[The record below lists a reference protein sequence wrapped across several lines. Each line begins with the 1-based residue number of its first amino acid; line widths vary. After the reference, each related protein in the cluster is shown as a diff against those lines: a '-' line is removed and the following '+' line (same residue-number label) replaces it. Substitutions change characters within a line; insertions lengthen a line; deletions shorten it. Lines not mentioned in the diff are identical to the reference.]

1 MVVEFSNDLNQV
13 LKSDLKPNLNND
25 VLKGDGFATY
35 PNSAKQTYPY
45 NAFIDIEKE
54 LTNEL
59 KLPQARIR
67 ASLQYLYDKHPEM
80 FNNKRDVYKTIK
92 MLFEFQDYAGNSLK
106 DPNLAYI
113 ATKTSDKR
121 MSDMAISRDS
131 NGIIHLNKDKKMS
144 ETDKKI
150 FDDKSVVG
158 TTYPQHSQQVTGSQM
173 NTSKEHFSPTNSD
186 IIPQNT
192 KRDGKYPSSQVKA
205 KPIKEFGTN
214 YAEFYHDGSNAIKKL
229 LVEKQGQVAGAF
241 ERKELGDIDLVWGEV
256 DKKLNGY
263 GLAKIEAK
271 HLNDFANF
279 NGANPT
285 EKMINGISEIIKNG
299 KVVSKNG
306 VDTIIYKTN
315 DRIYA
320 VGLSKGWMG
329 KGDNSWIITSYEKKN
344 LKETVV
350 GDSKAI
356 SANAKFNEIK
366 SPISTNNDIIPQNS
380 KFDNTP
386 TFLSKYPKFIDDL
399 KWDKALK
406 FSSPPKSKEELKAR
420 QAFLNSFKIL
430 SPKEK
435 IDIKIYLS
443 KDKNH

>member
-1 MVVEFSNDLNQV
+1 
-13 LKSDLKPNLNND
+13 
-25 VLKGDGFATY
+25 
-35 PNSAKQTYPY
+35 
-45 NAFIDIEKE
+45 
-54 LTNEL
+54 
-59 KLPQARIR
+59 
-67 ASLQYLYDKHPEM
+67 
-80 FNNKRDVYKTIK
+80 
-92 MLFEFQDYAGNSLK
+92 
-106 DPNLAYI
+106 
-113 ATKTSDKR
+113 
-121 MSDMAISRDS
+121 
-131 NGIIHLNKDKKMS
+131 
-144 ETDKKI
+144 
-150 FDDKSVVG
+150 
-158 TTYPQHSQQVTGSQM
+158 M

-241 ERKELGDIDLVWGEV
+241 QRKELGDIDLVWGEV

-285 EKMINGISEIIKNG
+285 EKMINGISEIIEKG

-315 DRIYA
+315 NRIYA

-386 TFLSKYPKFIDDL
+386 TFLSKY
-399 KWDKALK
+399 
-406 FSSPPKSKEELKAR
+406 
-420 QAFLNSFKIL
+420 LNL
-430 SPKEK
+430 
-435 IDIKIYLS
+435 
-443 KDKNH
+443 

>member
-1 MVVEFSNDLNQV
+1 
-13 LKSDLKPNLNND
+13 
-25 VLKGDGFATY
+25 
-35 PNSAKQTYPY
+35 
-45 NAFIDIEKE
+45 
-54 LTNEL
+54 
-59 KLPQARIR
+59 
-67 ASLQYLYDKHPEM
+67 
-80 FNNKRDVYKTIK
+80 
-92 MLFEFQDYAGNSLK
+92 
-106 DPNLAYI
+106 
-113 ATKTSDKR
+113 
-121 MSDMAISRDS
+121 
-131 NGIIHLNKDKKMS
+131 
-144 ETDKKI
+144 
-150 FDDKSVVG
+150 
-158 TTYPQHSQQVTGSQM
+158 
-173 NTSKEHFSPTNSD
+173 
-186 IIPQNT
+186 
-192 KRDGKYPSSQVKA
+192 
-205 KPIKEFGTN
+205 
-214 YAEFYHDGSNAIKKL
+214 NAIKKL

-241 ERKELGDIDLVWGEV
+241 QRKELGDIDLVWGEV

-285 EKMINGISEIIKNG
+285 EKMINGISEIIEKG

-315 DRIYA
+315 NRIYA